1 MRQNP
6 LVAVEDRQR
15 SGHKVISLFTSAL
28 SWFILLVISKFCECA
43 TSHSSGSSGMICV
56 SRPLATVVFF
66 LTLPVNQIQSAD
78 TAPASR
84 YRWPGGVIPY
94 VIDSN
99 IPRPDR
105 INSAILQWTDLT
117 PIRLVPRTNESN
129 YVRFVRENNDG
140 LCFSSIGMIGGEQ
153 RIRTD
158 DRCGMGTLT
167 HEIGHAVG
175 LWHEQ
180 SRRDRD
186 RFVKVLYQNISKR
199 GARDFDRRLGD
210 EPDFSPYD
218 YASIMHYG
226 AFADSCGDH
235 SPTIETIPPGIPI
248 GQRKTLS
255 LGDIDAVRH
264 MYGFP
269 PKSVTVTTHVSGLK
283 IVVDGIT
290 YTAPQRFEW
299 NPGTRHTIEA
309 PAEQAQ
315 GNMQYEFG
323 RWNDDGEPTHDV
335 TISPD
340 RTIYTANFV
349 SREGAQVV

>member
-1 MRQNP
+1 MTCLPRP
-6 LVAVEDRQR
+6 MAAAAV
-15 SGHKVISLFTSAL
+15 VCLFP
-28 SWFILLVISKFCECA
+28 F
-43 TSHSSGSSGMICV
+43 
-56 SRPLATVVFF
+56 
-66 LTLPVNQIQSAD
+66 NQIQSAD
-78 TAPASR
+78 NARSDR
-84 YRWPGGVIPY
+84 YRWPGGVIPF

-99 IPRPDR
+99 VPRPER
-105 INSAILQWTDLT
+105 IHNAIRQWVGLT
-117 PIRLVPRTNESN
+117 PIRLIQRTNQTN
-129 YVRFVRENNDG
+129 YVRFTRENNDG

-153 RIRTD
+153 KVRTD
-158 DRCGMGTLT
+158 DQCETGTLV

-186 RFVKVLYQNISKR
+186 HFVKVLYQNISKR

-218 YASIMHYG
+218 FASIMHYG

-248 GQRKTLS
+248 GQRKKLS

-290 YTAPQRFEW
+290 YTAPQRFDW

-315 GNMQYEFG
+315 GNMQYAFG
-323 RWNDDGEPTHDV
+323 RWNDDGEPTHDITV
-335 TISPD
+335 SPH

-349 SREGAQVV
+349 PRERSQVAKRD

>member
-1 MRQNP
+1 MTC
-6 LVAVEDRQR
+6 LV
-15 SGHKVISLFTSAL
+15 
-28 SWFILLVISKFCECA
+28 
-43 TSHSSGSSGMICV
+43 
-56 SRPLATVVFF
+56 RPLAAVGVLCLF
-66 LTLPVNQIQSAD
+66 PSNQIQSAD
-78 TAPASR
+78 STQSNR
-84 YRWPGGVIPY
+84 YRWPGGVIPF

-99 IPRPDR
+99 VPHPER
-105 INSAILQWTDLT
+105 IHNAIRQWVELT
-117 PIRLVPRTNESN
+117 PIRLVPRTNQTN
-129 YVRFVRENNDG
+129 YVRFARENNDG

-153 RIRTD
+153 KVRTD
-158 DRCGMGTLT
+158 DQCETGTLV

-226 AFADSCGDH
+226 AFADSCGER

-269 PKSVTVTTHVSGLK
+269 SKSITVTTHVSGLK

-309 PAEQAQ
+309 PADQSQ
-315 GNMQYEFG
+315 GDMQYAFG

-340 RTIYTANFV
+340 RTIYTVNFI
-349 SREGAQVV
+349 SRDRAQVAKRD